1 MNAGPPYGG
10 IILIADTSARIRTNE
25 PSIQERWTA
34 AVHADQIAT
43 CSIVTMELLFS
54 ARDAEGVVETER
66 VEATFRQVPVSVSV
80 QRAAI
85 GAVRKLSEKGAG
97 YHRVP
102 PPDALIAA
110 AAQDAG
116 IGVLHYDRH
125 FDRLAEVLHFQS
137 VWIAPPGSL

>member
-1 MNAGPPYGG
+1 MSGDLPYKGLV
-10 IILIADTSARIRTNE
+10 LIADTSARVRARE
-25 PSIQERWTA
+25 PSVRARWIA
-34 AVHADQIAT
+34 AVEADQLAT
-43 CSIVTMELLFS
+43 CSIVTMELLYS
-54 ARDAEGVVETER
+54 ARDREGIELTEKI
-66 VEATFRQVPVSVSV
+66 EASFRQVPVTASV

-85 GAVRKLSEKGAG
+85 GAVRELAEHGAG

-116 IGVLHYDRH
+116 IGVLHYDH
-125 FDRLAEVLHFQS
+125 HYDRLAEVLDFAS

>member
-1 MNAGPPYGG
+1 VDAPYGG
-10 IILIADTSARIRTNE
+10 AVLIADTSARIRTND
-25 PSIQERWTA
+25 PSVRERWIA
-34 AVHADQIAT
+34 AVEADQIAT
-43 CSIVTMELLFS
+43 CSIVTMELLFA
-54 ARDAEGVVETER
+54 ARDTEGVAEIER
-66 VEATFRQVPVSVSV
+66 IEATFRQIPVSASV
-80 QRAAI
+80 QRSAI

-110 AAQDAG
+110 AVQDTG

-125 FDRLAEVLHFQS
+125 FDRLAEVLHFES

>member
-1 MNAGPPYGG
+1 MR
-10 IILIADTSARIRTNE
+10 ARDSRVRAQWI
-25 PSIQERWTA
+25 A
-34 AVHADQIAT
+34 AVEADQLAT
-43 CSIVTMELLFS
+43 CSIVTMELLYS
-54 ARDAEGVVETER
+54 ARDRAGVEMTEKI
-66 VEATFRQVPVSVSV
+66 EASFRQIPVSASV

-85 GAVRKLSEKGAG
+85 GAVRELAEHEAG

-116 IGVLHYDRH
+116 IGVLHYDH
-125 FDRLAEVLHFQS
+125 HYDRLAEVLNFRS